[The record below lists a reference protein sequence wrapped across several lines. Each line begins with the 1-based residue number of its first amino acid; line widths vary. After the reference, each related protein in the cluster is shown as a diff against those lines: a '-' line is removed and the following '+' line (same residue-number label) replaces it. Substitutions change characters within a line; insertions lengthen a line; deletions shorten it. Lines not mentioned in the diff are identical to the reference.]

1 MDWDDANIVKKKK
14 KKERKK
20 ERKKKEWLLMKSAR
34 EDNIQLARLTGWME
48 LRSVRKCLL
57 RHLMV
62 RRFFRAGGREFQIDD
77 PETGFIQVNAG
88 SWWNKVV
95 RTIPTRGSGE
105 ERANVLGSLPTA
117 YFKHHHSFTVF

>member
-1 MDWDDANIVKKKK
+1 
-14 KKERKK
+14 
-20 ERKKKEWLLMKSAR
+20 MKSAR

-77 PETGFIQVNAG
+77 PENARLKFYTGLYG
-88 SWWNKVV
+88 VV
-95 RTIPTRGSGE
+95 VE
-105 ERANVLGSLPTA
+105 
-117 YFKHHHSFTVF
+117 